1 MRKTTLCAADAF
13 LSFLFAYILPTREH
27 EKSLNFFAYQAND
40 KDDDDDDVNVTSKKD
55 LKQFYHSRSFQKY
68 ASIKTYKN

>member
-13 LSFLFAYILPTREH
+13 LSFLFAYILPTRER
-27 EKSLNFFAYQAND
+27 EKSLSFFVYQAND
-40 KDDDDDDVNVTSKKD
+40 EDYDDENVTSKKD